1 MRNQLKSIFENLPHL
16 QEAYEA
22 VKGQLFGPLD
32 PALVKLKH
40 HEIIIEAKEKR
51 EQEVDPR
58 GRLSLMRDD
67 HAERDRKDRNAQT
80 RTLTWLLAND
90 RAYREAHERAIA
102 SFTNAGNAID
112 RAIEAG
118 ERALEKLRR
127 QMDDYLHST
136 ARLSDGR
143 YVMIDKD
150 GTYRDQT
157 GGEISAEDVAEVD
170 GQSVKAFEPY
180 EVLDGRKAQFER
192 DLAELRGWSVEVGDM
207 HNRET
212 DEESP
217 ASREEL
223 SEMTERADDLAERA
237 EEKQR
242 EFEQTS
248 PHYTTSRHLDSVE
261 RGSSTATMAMPQLP

>member
-1 MRNQLKSIFENLPHL
+1 MKTEFENLPDL

-40 HEIIIEAKEKR
+40 REIIQDAKEKR
-51 EQEVDPR
+51 EQEFDPR
-58 GRLSLMRDD
+58 GRLGLARDD
-67 HAERDRKDRNAQT
+67 HAERDRRDRET

-90 RAYREAHERAIA
+90 IAYREAHERAML

-118 ERALEKLRR
+118 EKARLRVDR
-127 QMDDYLHST
+127 QIDDYLHST

-143 YVMIDKD
+143 YVMIEGDE
-150 GTYRDQT
+150 TYRDEA
-157 GGEISAEDVAEVD
+157 GKLISPEDVAEVD
-170 GQSVKAFEPY
+170 GQTIKAFKPY
-180 EVLDGRKAQFER
+180 EALTERKAQIER

-207 HNRET
+207 KNRAMDQENPT
-212 DEESP
+212 
-217 ASREEL
+217 REEPL
-223 SEMTERADDLAERA
+223 SEDKAHADDLVERA

-242 EFEQTS
+242 EFEQSS
-248 PHYTTSRHLDSVE
+248 PQYNTAQDRFEEKL
-261 RGSSTATMAMPQLP
+261 GQTATMAMPQLP